1 LVSDVISFLSRK
13 PFSIIGHRGAKGLGL
28 DCENTLKGISY
39 ALNLGVDLVEVDVRL
54 SKDKVPIILHDEDF
68 GRVANVSLKPRDLL
82 YDEIKLKIRIGGTEP
97 VPSLR
102 EVLECVNGQSGL
114 FIEIKEPEAVNP
126 VLNVLKEYKY
136 PEWVA
141 IVSFHEEVLEKIA
154 YMKPEIV
161 TGLIYAKPPG
171 KIIEAK
177 KLKAKIVLPH
187 FRLATAKAIAFAH
200 KLKLKVVAWTVNK
213 PEQIIKLAA
222 NKVDAIATDYPETAL
237 KTREKYKN
245 KVKF

>member
-1 LVSDVISFLSRK
+1 MPSSIDFFLSKK

-28 DCENTLKGISY
+28 DYENTLKGISY
-39 ALNLGVDLVEVDVRL
+39 ALKLGVDLVEVDVRL
-54 SKDKVPIILHDEDF
+54 SKDKVPIILHDENF
-68 GRVANVSLKPRDLL
+68 KRVANVSLKPRDML

-102 EVLECVNGQSGL
+102 EVLECVDGQSGL

-171 KIIEAK
+171 KIVEAK

-187 FRLATAKAIAFAH
+187 FRLATAKAVAFAH
-200 KLKLKVVAWTVNK
+200 RLKLKVVAWTVNE
-213 PEQIIKLAA
+213 PGQIIKLAA
-222 NKVDAIATDYPETAL
+222 NKVDAIATDYPEMAL
-237 KTREKYKN
+237 RLRN
-245 KVKF
+245 KMKDMN

>member
-1 LVSDVISFLSRK
+1 MVNDVISFLSRK

-28 DCENTLKGISY
+28 DYENTLKGISY

-68 GRVANVSLKPRDLL
+68 GRVANVSLKPRDML

-171 KIIEAK
+171 KIVEAK

-187 FRLATAKAIAFAH
+187 FRLATAKAVAFAH
-200 KLKLKVVAWTVNK
+200 KLKLKVVAWTVNE
-213 PEQIIKLAA
+213 PGQIIKLAV
-222 NKVDAIATDYPETAL
+222 NKVDAIATDYPKTAL
-237 KTREKYKN
+237 EVRKKIVTS
-245 KVKF
+245 FSS

>member
-28 DCENTLKGISY
+28 DYENTLKGISY

>member
-1 LVSDVISFLSRK
+1 MVNDVISFLSRK
-13 PFSIIGHRGAKGLGL
+13 PFSIIGHRGTKGLGSAY
-28 DCENTLKGISY
+28 ENTLKGIGY

-54 SKDKVPIILHDEDF
+54 TKDKIPIIMHDENF
-68 GRVANVSLKPRDLL
+68 SRVANVPLKPKEMD
-82 YDEIKLKIRIGGTEP
+82 YEEIKAKIRIGGTEP
-97 VPSLR
+97 VPSLS
-102 EVLECVNGQSGL
+102 EIIDYVNGKCGL
-114 FIEIKEPEAVNP
+114 FIEIKEAEAVNP
-126 VLNVLKEYKY
+126 VLKVLEKHGY
-136 PEWVA
+136 PTWAA

-154 YMKPEIV
+154 HIKPEIV

-171 KIIEAK
+171 KIVEAK
-177 KLKAKIVLPH
+177 RLKAKIVLPH
-187 FRLATAKAIAFAH
+187 FRLATAKAVAFAH